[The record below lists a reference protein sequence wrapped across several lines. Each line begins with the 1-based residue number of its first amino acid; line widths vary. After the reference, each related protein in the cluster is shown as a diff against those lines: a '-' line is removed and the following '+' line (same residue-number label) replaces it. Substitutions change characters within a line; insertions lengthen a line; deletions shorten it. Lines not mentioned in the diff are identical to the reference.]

1 MLLGKMVS
9 ETLTAVAHLSAHFCR
24 IWLEVVTVPRLE
36 LVVLNALVSLPV
48 ILAAE
53 NLSTVGE
60 RATVRLRVPLKML
73 PEGAY

>member
-1 MLLGKMVS
+1 MIP
-9 ETLTAVAHLSAHFCR
+9 ETLAPVADLSAYLCR
-24 IWLEVVTVPRLE
+24 IWLGMVTVPRLE
-36 LVVLNALVSLPV
+36 LVVLDACVSLPV

-73 PEGAY
+73 PKGAC